1 MGRPAPSDPLGK
13 TMNRETKEI
22 LLSKVKSVS
31 HVKHDEEKFHAI
43 FHLKKGIGFNGEL
56 TYNTYTFTPI
66 QQDKIPEIKQI
77 IWKRENVFGGSGIIT
92 NITFTDLCPQE
103 DHKEYQK
110 LLAPQKTFVG
120 GYHLFP
126 YEFRYLPLLESATC
140 IHKAWR
146 DLIRYTYKT
155 KLARQ
160 NFKDVL
166 ALQKARYD
174 LKEYY

>member
-1 MGRPAPSDPLGK
+1 
-13 TMNRETKEI
+13 MNRKTKEI
-22 LLSKVKSVS
+22 LLSEVKSVS
-31 HVKHDEEKFHAI
+31 HVKRDEKKFCAV
-43 FHLKKGIGFNGEL
+43 FHLDKGIDFNGEF

-77 IWKRENVFGGSGIIT
+77 VWKREIVFGGSGITT
-92 NITFTDLCPQE
+92 NVTFTERCPLE

-110 LLAPQKTFVG
+110 LLVPQKTYVG
-120 GYHLFP
+120 GYRLFP

-140 IHKAWR
+140 IHNAWC
-146 DLIRYTYKT
+146 DLIRYTHKT

-160 NFKDVL
+160 NLKDVL
-166 ALQKARYD
+166 TLKKARYD

>member
-1 MGRPAPSDPLGK
+1 
-13 TMNRETKEI
+13 MNTHTQEA
-22 LLSKVKSVS
+22 LLSEVKSVS
-31 HVKHDEEKFHAI
+31 HVKRDEKKFSAV
-43 FHLKKGIGFNGEL
+43 FHLDKGIDFNGEL
-56 TYNTYTFTPI
+56 TYNTYTFTPV
-66 QQDKIPEIKQI
+66 QQIKIPEIKQI
-77 IWKRENVFGGSGIIT
+77 VWERKSIFGGCGIIT

-110 LLAPQKTFVG
+110 LLAPQRTYVG

-126 YEFRYLPLLESATC
+126 YEFRYLPLLESAEY

-146 DLIRYTYKT
+146 ELQKFTQKV
-155 KLARQ
+155 KLAKQ

-166 ALQKARYD
+166 ALKKAQFD